1 VNQKT
6 ETRVI
11 LIEDQEY
18 FRLSLKSILSDI
30 GGFKVVA
37 EVPCEV
43 QAIDL
48 VKKERAELIVLDLS
62 PGGCGYDILKAIKS
76 STVAKVLIFTMQADD
91 DVVKEAFRLGAD
103 GFCAKGLTRRDFI
116 VAIGE
121 TLNNRRPVFVSDF
134 GGFTLSHG
142 PGQQHL

>member
-1 VNQKT
+1 VTKEA

-11 LIEDQEY
+11 IIEDHEY
-18 FRLSLKSILSDI
+18 FRSSLKSILSDT

-37 EVPCEV
+37 EAPCEV
-43 QAIDL
+43 RSIDL
-48 VKKERAELIVLDLS
+48 VKTERAELIVLDLT
-62 PGGCGYDILKAIKS
+62 PGGCGYDILKAIKN

-91 DVVKEAFRLGAD
+91 VVVKEAFRLGAD

-116 VAIGE
+116 MAIQE
-121 TLNNRRPVFVSDF
+121 TLNDRRPAFVADF
-134 GGFTLSHG
+134 GGITLSHG